1 MPGPNRYSSTLMD
14 PLYGT
19 PWAPDPRHGPQ
30 SLGFEAPLHETVEQV
45 PVPALQGPIGRPK
58 RFQRTDLWDLITD
71 PHSWQGP
78 GSEVRLKPEAW
89 REKHLASKPEA
100 TEEFTGRAKEQ
111 GLKYTWEK
119 GIGEL
124 PKGSELTDK
133 SWLAIGPD
141 GTKWSQGGDLRW
153 YPVMGT
159 GTYKDWE
166 EDPDLGIRRMRPE
179 GEGLVRI
186 QESLN
191 KMRQI
196 TEDLKSGRTGA
207 KPRADLAHIG
217 RSVAAYNAQQRR
229 KRRRGGGGGVAE
241 GAGVE
246 PTFAERVKRTM
257 TPEQMHTDDFSDLSD
272 IDWPESPEPTSGI
285 GTAGALGALSIP
297 LLALLGA
304 VALSSKK
311 KEKRRF
317 RRTRRGKRIYR
328 DDG

>member
-1 MPGPNRYSSTLMD
+1 MPGPKRHSYALMD

-19 PWAPDPRHGPQ
+19 PWAPDPRYGQQPLRLEAPPMDEASLGWGELLQKEEEAPIVPKRGGATGLIPLLGSVAGRRARVTPESQQDWSGGGVEAIENIFKDLSEPPQRGSVEDIENIFKDLSMRQ
-30 SLGFEAPLHETVEQV
+30 SL
-45 PVPALQGPIGRPK
+45 
-58 RFQRTDLWDLITD
+58 D
-71 PHSWQGP
+71 
-78 GSEVRLKPEAW
+78 
-89 REKHLASKPEA
+89 
-100 TEEFTGRAKEQ
+100 
-111 GLKYTWEK
+111 
-119 GIGEL
+119 
-124 PKGSELTDK
+124 
-133 SWLAIGPD
+133 
-141 GTKWSQGGDLRW
+141 
-153 YPVMGT
+153 
-159 GTYKDWE
+159 
-166 EDPDLGIRRMRPE
+166 
-179 GEGLVRI
+179 
-186 QESLN
+186 

-196 TEDLKSGRTGA
+196 IEDLKSGRTGA